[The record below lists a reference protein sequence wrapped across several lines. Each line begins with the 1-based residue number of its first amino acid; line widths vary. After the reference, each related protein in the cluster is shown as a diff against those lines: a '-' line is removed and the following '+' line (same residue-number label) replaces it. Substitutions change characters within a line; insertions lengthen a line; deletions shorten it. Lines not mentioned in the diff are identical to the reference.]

1 MSKTTRPGLV
11 PLFAVV
17 GVLLLGG
24 GGFWL
29 FGSMKAA
36 AAHEA
41 QRSAVLAAVAA
52 AVAQKPVDADAIG
65 RCLASLHKIE
75 DFESDRELRA
85 AEAQLELARD
95 RAEVAEERF
104 VALAAEPGASIAER
118 RLAARILLRRHEA
131 DLGDR
136 ADGVLANAWTY
147 STAAYAAEHQP
158 ADLLRAWQA
167 AERAGRRDDAKRV
180 AADLAR
186 DHADSAENRFV
197 AAAVAFGPGTGLAA
211 VEQAVPGLGEEPAE
225 FAAMAAQARLEAG
238 DVPAAVR
245 TVDAAL
251 ARAPGLAPVR
261 LVAAVVFHACAL
273 ASGADS
279 PDRGQWVAR
288 RDAQL
293 DWLER
298 RPGLD
303 DERRQ
308 RLRAMREA
316 R

>member
-11 PLFAVV
+11 PLLAVV

-29 FGSMKAA
+29 FASMKAA
-36 AAHEA
+36 AAQEA
-41 QRSAVLAAVAA
+41 QRAAVLAAVAA

-65 RCLASLHKIE
+65 RCIASLHKIDE
-75 DFESDRELRA
+75 FEADRELRA

-104 VALAAEPGASIAER
+104 VSLAAEPGASIAEQ

-136 ADGVLANAWTY
+136 ADAVLASAWNY
-147 STAAYAAEHQP
+147 CTAAYAAERQP

-197 AAAVAFGPGTGLAA
+197 AAALAFGPGTGLAL
-211 VEQAVPGLGEEPAE
+211 VQQALAGLGEEPAE
-225 FAAMAAQARLEAG
+225 FLAMAAQARLEAG

-251 ARAPGLAPVR
+251 ARAPGLTPVR
-261 LVAAVVFHACAL
+261 LVAAVVFHACAS

-279 PDRGQWVAR
+279 PDRAQWAAR
-288 RDAQL
+288 RDVQL

-303 DERRQ
+303 DERRL
-308 RLRAMREA
+308 RLRAMREL